1 MQFTIFSLQ
10 GLVLGVTFFFSGVI
24 DAVCGGG
31 GLLSMPM
38 YMAVGF
44 PAHYVTGTNQ
54 CSIFFGGVTS
64 LLRYMKGG
72 CIHWPTA
79 LVTGPLAILGAF
91 LGAKLN
97 LILPERIL
105 EMIMVLL
112 IPVAAAVILMKRDFG
127 RENRVDTLTP
137 GRKLAG
143 ALFIGLVVGAYQ
155 GFYGAGSG
163 AFFMLGF
170 CLLHKLDLTAAS
182 GNTKF
187 VAFCANLSSAA
198 TFAFSGMVVWP
209 AVALATVFNVAGSY
223 IGAGL
228 AMKKGARLIRPMF
241 LFVLALLFVRL
252 LTTVTGW

>member
-1 MQFTIFSLQ
+1 MDFSVLSLQ
-10 GLVLGVTFFFSGVI
+10 GIALGLTFFFSGII

-64 LLRYMKGG
+64 LVRYMRGG
-72 CIHWPTA
+72 KIHWPTA
-79 LVTGPLAILGAF
+79 LATGPLAVVGAF
-91 LGAKLN
+91 LGARLN

-105 EMIMVLL
+105 EVIMVLL
-112 IPVAAAVILMKRDFG
+112 IPVAAFIILTKRDFG
-127 RENRVDTLTP
+127 GQNQVDTLS
-137 GRKLAG
+137 GRRKLAG
-143 ALFIGLVVGAYQ
+143 ALVIGLLIGAYQ

-170 CLLHKLDLTAAS
+170 CLLHRLDLTCAS

-223 IGAGL
+223 VGAGL
-228 AMKKGARLIRPMF
+228 AMKKGAKVIRPMF
-241 LFVLALLFVRL
+241 LLVLALLFVRL
-252 LTTVTGW
+252 VMTVLG

>member
-1 MQFTIFSLQ
+1 MEFSVFSLQ
-10 GLVLGVTFFFSGVI
+10 GLLLGVTLFFSGVI

-64 LLRYMKGG
+64 LLRYMKAKR
-72 CIHWPTA
+72 IHWPTA
-79 LVTGPLAILGAF
+79 LITGPLAIFGAF

-97 LILPERIL
+97 LVLPERIL
-105 EMIMVLL
+105 EIVMVML

-127 RENRVDTLTP
+127 SENRVAEISS
-137 GRKLAG
+137 GRKLFG

-170 CLLHKLDLTAAS
+170 CLLHKLDLTMAS

-187 VAFCANLSSAA
+187 VAFCANISSAA

-209 AVALATVFNVAGSY
+209 AVLLATVFNVAGSY
-223 IGAGL
+223 IGAEL
-228 AMKKGARLIRPMF
+228 AMKKGAKVIRPMF

-252 LTTVTGW
+252 LTTVIG

>member
-1 MQFTIFSLQ
+1 MEFSILSVQ
-10 GLVLGVTFFFSGVI
+10 GLLLGVTFFFSSVI

-64 LLRYMKGG
+64 LLRYMKAGR
-72 CIHWPTA
+72 IHWPTA
-79 LVTGPLAILGAF
+79 IATGPLAILGAF

-97 LILPERIL
+97 LVLPERIL
-105 EMIMVLL
+105 EIVMVLL
-112 IPVAAAVILMKRDFG
+112 IPVAAAVILMRRDFG
-127 RENRVDTLTP
+127 SENHVDTLSS
-137 GRKLAG
+137 GRKLFG

-170 CLLHKLDLTAAS
+170 CLLHKLDLTIAS

-198 TFAFSGMVVWP
+198 TFALSGMVVWP
-209 AVALATVFNVAGSY
+209 AVLLATVFNVAGSY

-228 AMKKGARLIRPMF
+228 AMKKGAKVIRPMF

-252 LTTVTGW
+252 LTTVIG

>member
-1 MQFTIFSLQ
+1 MDFSVFSIQ
-10 GLVLGVTFFFSGVI
+10 GLILGLTFFFSGVI

-44 PAHYVTGTNQ
+44 PPHYVTGTNQ

-64 LLRYMKGG
+64 LLRYMRGG
-72 CIHWPTA
+72 HVHWPTA
-79 LVTGPLAILGAF
+79 LITGPLAVIGAF
-91 LGAKLN
+91 LGARLN
-97 LILPERIL
+97 LVLPERVL
-105 EMIMVLL
+105 EIVMVLL
-112 IPVAAAVILMKRDFG
+112 IPVAAAVILTKRSFG
-127 RENRVDTLTP
+127 EKNRVDTLS
-137 GRKLAG
+137 GRRKLLG
-143 ALFIGLVVGAYQ
+143 AVFIGLVVGAYQ

-163 AFFMLGF
+163 AFFLLGF
-170 CLLHKLDLTAAS
+170 CLIHRLDLTRAS

-198 TFAFSGMVVWP
+198 TFALSGMVVWP
-209 AVALATVFNVAGSY
+209 AVLLATVFNVAGSY

-228 AMKKGARLIRPMF
+228 AMKKGAQVIRPMF

-252 LTTVTGW
+252 ITTVMN